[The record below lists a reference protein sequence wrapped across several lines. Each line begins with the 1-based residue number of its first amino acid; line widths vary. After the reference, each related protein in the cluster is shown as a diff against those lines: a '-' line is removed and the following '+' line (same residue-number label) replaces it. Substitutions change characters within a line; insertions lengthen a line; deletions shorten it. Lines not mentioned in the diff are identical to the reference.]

1 MRINQISTQVR
12 SIHLNRHQ
20 HGTHDYL
27 PTTRTKIRH
36 IPLQEP
42 VSDRAS
48 NDKIIETGMVQ
59 SNLDLRDQFLLAV
72 LARLVQSVG
81 LDHGIQL
88 RGSGHDSR
96 DRSNDTEE
104 IGGVAEDGEGAEVVV
119 VAGEEGV
126 AGQVEDAAVDE
137 VEDVGQREEGE
148 GEVDGGW
155 VDGMAV
161 LAEFTKANYLEASL
175 YKARHVEVFIV
186 SLLVAEAWGFLRDIS
201 FGN

>member
-1 MRINQISTQVR
+1 
-12 SIHLNRHQ
+12 
-20 HGTHDYL
+20 
-27 PTTRTKIRH
+27 
-36 IPLQEP
+36 
-42 VSDRAS
+42 
-48 NDKIIETGMVQ
+48 MVQ

-88 RGSGHDSR
+88 RASGHDSR

-137 VEDVGQREEGE
+137 VEDVG
-148 GEVDGGW
+148 
-155 VDGMAV
+155 
-161 LAEFTKANYLEASL
+161 
-175 YKARHVEVFIV
+175 
-186 SLLVAEAWGFLRDIS
+186 
-201 FGN
+201 

>member
-1 MRINQISTQVR
+1 
-12 SIHLNRHQ
+12 
-20 HGTHDYL
+20 
-27 PTTRTKIRH
+27 
-36 IPLQEP
+36 
-42 VSDRAS
+42 
-48 NDKIIETGMVQ
+48 MVQ
-59 SNLDLRDQFLLAV
+59 SNLDLGNQFLLAA

-88 RGSGHDSR
+88 RASGHDSR

-155 VDGMAV
+155 VNGMAV
-161 LAEFTKANYLEASL
+161 WW
-175 YKARHVEVFIV
+175 V
-186 SLLVAEAWGFLRDIS
+186 SIGRDGPQVLI
-201 FGN
+201 